1 MELTVFEITEG
12 DVVDER
18 GGGGGV
24 VSRGRDEIVFD
35 SCRDNL

>member
-1 MELTVFEITEG
+1 MFEITEG

-18 GGGGGV
+18 GGGGV